1 MQQVQDFYTIMS
13 SRPPSTWPAI
23 LRASYKFSGTA
34 LKNIRKKCLKMVRF
48 ILYCTQTH
56 LFYVHSQ
63 NFTSLTTLLFTERD
77 AGEFVLH
84 GEVCLTENNVAELLV
99 WFDVTLIE
107 QERNWMLSG
116 NYYLDPLF
124 AALTN
129 LLDLLTNAIE
139 GKQHIRFDFPVTM
152 PQPFSQN
159 GQHEK
164 VDTAEA
170 AEQRKSM

>member
-1 MQQVQDFYTIMS
+1 M
-13 SRPPSTWPAI
+13 
-23 LRASYKFSGTA
+23 L
-34 LKNIRKKCLKMVRF
+34 
-48 ILYCTQTH
+48 CTQTH

-63 NFTSLTTLLFTERD
+63 NFTSLMTLLFAERD
-77 AGEFVLH
+77 AGEVVLS
-84 GEVCLTENNVAELLV
+84 GEVCLTEGNVTELMV
-99 WFDVTLIE
+99 WFEETLIE
-107 QERNWMLSG
+107 QERKWMLSG
-116 NYYLDPLF
+116 NIYLDPLF

-152 PQPFSQN
+152 PRPFTQN